1 MGNKPV
7 LLLGLGGAGC
17 EIASRIYKELPE
29 SERKRVVVHTFDTNI
44 NDILKLGLKNSDIT
58 VTSSEYTVEQCL
70 LDEKIRRSNVTE
82 WFPNESPTILR
93 TKFSDGAGQIRAI
106 SRLAYM
112 QVMGNPEKLM
122 DLEKKLQTFSQVD
135 GLDYANDVRVMIVCS
150 IAGGT
155 GSGIFLQTAL
165 YLKDYFKSKGKNVT
179 IRGSF
184 VLPDIFVKSG
194 IIKGG
199 NKPNIRANGYACL
212 KELDAIIKSTMGQDD
227 ENNIN
232 IQLAYKPGMA
242 DEKVTT
248 TPYDF
253 AFLYDY
259 ENLDGQHLGEYQH
272 YLDQIS
278 KVIYL
283 QLFSDIARETDSDEI
298 NELRN
303 IVENDGR
310 ARYASAGVS
319 TLIYPYKDIVDYSSY
334 RIASENIGENWLKLD
349 KLYNH
354 EVEAIENDKK
364 LGIFKE
370 IPKKYIRI
378 NELFENEIKNNN
390 VFFKHLERSLY
401 EINAEGELG
410 DKKVKLL
417 IESIN
422 RRVENDVT
430 ESKEYK
436 EYTKFNEPQLERL
449 KSKADEMKNEVENFE
464 TILIRF
470 KKAVNNGIDDKKS
483 MISRD
488 ILPLFLIEPKDMA
501 KFPYQPMYWILGV
514 KDGQALH
521 PIASRSFLYELK
533 TILLEKIGILSEETS
548 DLYSSIERYNKDFE
562 QGRSAN
568 EVASEKVN
576 NSNGFFS
583 MFKKDWKV
591 FGNEYNEKASKQMKR
606 LKTYYEKKVLLGVYE
621 ELRKSVDD
629 IIENDEERFFTALNE
644 IITDFSQKYDSLSKM
659 HEEKTD
665 VTKVFVLATKE
676 LKDKLY
682 QSLVININVENA
694 LNTSYEDIICEKYNS
709 FIIRKKNEYS
719 RQTQNIKDSYKNKIL
734 DSYRN
739 KIINSQILDMNVIE
753 ALRKENELLGNDY
766 SNQKGFIEQQVRN
779 TKNRA
784 KPFALKSGSNELN
797 LWGLNP
803 VILETLSDD
812 DIQELFEERKKII
825 SSNGFSKYEII
836 RYVSNHGLK
845 VQDFDKFSSGD
856 PTINKEPGDYFLA
869 YKELVDKLTKNEKT
883 VTPHLDKRWHL
894 INYMPDINDAQ
905 AAQDRIRIM
914 LQFVNGLLYGFI
926 TASKKDDRSFWIF
939 IDKNGNSQKIKN
951 GEKELKAEYPVLL
964 AGLGSN
970 PFIVDNIKS
979 RVLEKKSKD
988 FEVFASNLEKHEFI
1002 TLLREGQ
1009 INLIDI
1015 LIKYMNKTIK
1025 AKEDDEKTKIN
1036 GILDAFID
1044 EVKEYILSYYGSS
1057 RKRTA
1062 LEVAI
1067 KYIYVMLNNSI
1078 EYQKSD
1084 KETEIIQM
1092 IATKIKTRCSI
1103 LIEENKLEINVA
1115 DNEKTNYDELIE
1127 FIKGRN

>member
-1 MGNKPV
+1 MENKPV

-29 SERKRVVVHTFDTNI
+29 SERKRVVIHTFDTNI

-70 LDEKIRRSNVTE
+70 LDEKIRKSNVTE

-122 DLEKKLQTFSQVD
+122 DLEKKLQIFSQVD

-184 VLPDIFVKSG
+184 VLPDIFVKNN
-194 IIKGG
+194 IINGV
-199 NKPNIRANGYACL
+199 NTINVRANGYACL

-248 TPYDF
+248 NPYDF
-253 AFLYDY
+253 VFLYDY

-298 NELRN
+298 NTLRN

-319 TLIYPYKDIVDYSSY
+319 TLIYPYEDIVDYSSY

-349 KLYNH
+349 KLYRN
-354 EVEAIENDKK
+354 EVEDIENNKK

-370 IPKKYIRI
+370 VPKKYIRI

-410 DKKVKLL
+410 NKKVKLL
-417 IESIN
+417 IENIN
-422 RRVENDVT
+422 KRVEEDVT

-436 EYTKFNEPQLERL
+436 EFSKFSGPQAERL
-449 KSKADEMKNEVENFE
+449 NSKADEMKNEVENFE
-464 TILIRF
+464 TILIKF
-470 KKAVNNGIDDKKS
+470 KKAVNNGIEDKRS
-483 MISRD
+483 MISSD

-501 KFPYQPMYWILGV
+501 KFPYQPMYWILGS

-533 TILLEKIGILSEETS
+533 TILLEKIGKLSEETS

-562 QGRSAN
+562 QGRSAS

-576 NSNGFFS
+576 NSSGFFS

-606 LKTYYEKKVLLGVYE
+606 LKNYYEKKVLLGVYE
-621 ELRKSVDD
+621 ELRKSIDD

-644 IITDFSQKYDSLSKM
+644 IITDFSHKYDSLSKM

-682 QSLVININVENA
+682 QSLVVNINVEDA
-694 LNTSYEDIICEKYNS
+694 LNTSYGDIICEKYNR
-709 FIIRKKNEYS
+709 FIVRKKKEYS
-719 RQTQNIKDSYKNKIL
+719 RQNQNIKDSYKNRIL
-734 DSYRN
+734 DSYKN
-739 KIINSQILDMNVIE
+739 KIVNSQILDMNVIE

-766 SNQKGFIEQQVRN
+766 SNQREFIEQQVRN

-784 KPFALKSGSNELN
+784 KPFALKSGANELN

-803 VILETLSDD
+803 VILETLSED
-812 DIQELFEERKKII
+812 DIQELFEDRKKTIP
-825 SSNGFSKYEII
+825 SNGFSKYEII
-836 RYVSNHGLK
+836 RYVSIHGLK
-845 VQDFDKFSSGD
+845 AQDFDKFSAGD
-856 PTINKEPGDYFLA
+856 FSINKEPGDYFLA
-869 YKELVDKLTKNEKT
+869 YKESVDKLTKNEKT

-894 INYMPDINDAQ
+894 INYMPDINDGQ
-905 AAQDRIRIM
+905 AAQDKRKITI
-914 LQFVNGLLYGFI
+914 QFINGLLYGFI
-926 TASKKDDRSFWIF
+926 ISRKKEDRSIWVF
-939 IDKNGNSQKIKN
+939 IDKNGNAQEIKN
-951 GEKELKAEYPVLL
+951 GDRDLEAKYPILL
-964 AGLGSN
+964 TGLGSN
-970 PFIVDNIKS
+970 PFIIDSIKN
-979 RVLEKKSKD
+979 RVAEIKNRD
-988 FEVFASNLEKHEFI
+988 FERFSSNLEKHKFLN
-1002 TLLREGQ
+1002 LLTEEHN
-1009 INLIDI
+1009 NLIDI
-1015 LIKYMNKTIK
+1015 LIKYVNNASRAEEKK
-1025 AKEDDEKTKIN
+1025 AKEKIIE
-1036 GILDAFID
+1036 ILKFFLD
-1044 EVKEYILSYYGSS
+1044 EVVEYMISYYGSS

-1078 EYQKSD
+1078 EYEKSD
-1084 KETEIIQM
+1084 KEVDYIQEIV
-1092 IATKIKTRCSI
+1092 TKLEAKNTQI
-1103 LIEENKLEINVA
+1103 IEENRLDITLAENKKISY
-1115 DNEKTNYDELIE
+1115 EKLIE
-1127 FIKGRN
+1127 FIIERK

>member
-1 MGNKPV
+1 MENKPV

-70 LDEKIRRSNVTE
+70 LDEKIRKSNVTE

-184 VLPDIFVKSG
+184 VLPDIFVKNN
-194 IIKGG
+194 IINGV
-199 NKPNIRANGYACL
+199 NTINVRANGYACL

-248 TPYDF
+248 NPYDF
-253 AFLYDY
+253 VFLYDY

-298 NELRN
+298 NTLRN

-334 RIASENIGENWLKLD
+334 RIASENIGKNWLKLD
-349 KLYNH
+349 DLYRH
-354 EVEAIENDKK
+354 EVEEIENYKK
-364 LGIFKE
+364 QGIFRE
-370 IPKKYIRI
+370 VPKKYIRI

-417 IESIN
+417 IENIN
-422 RRVENDVT
+422 KRVEDDVT

-436 EYTKFNEPQLERL
+436 EFSRYSGPQVERL
-449 KSKADEMKNEVENFE
+449 NSKPDEMKNEVENFE

-470 KKAVNNGIDDKKS
+470 KKAVNNGIEDKKS
-483 MISRD
+483 IISSD
-488 ILPLFLIEPKDMA
+488 ILPLHLIEPKDMA

-533 TILLEKIGILSEETS
+533 TILLEKIGVLSEETS

-562 QGRSAN
+562 QGRSAS

-576 NSNGFFS
+576 NSSGFFS

-606 LKTYYEKKVLLGVYE
+606 LKSYYEKKVLLGVYE

-629 IIENDEERFFTALNE
+629 IIENDEERFFSALNE

-682 QSLVININVENA
+682 QSLVININVEDA
-694 LNTSYEDIICEKYNS
+694 LNTSYGDIICEKYNR
-709 FIIRKKNEYS
+709 FIVRKKNEYS
-719 RQTQNIKDSYKNKIL
+719 RQSQNIKDSYKNRIL

-739 KIINSQILDMNVIE
+739 KIVNSQILDMNIIE

-766 SNQKGFIEQQVRN
+766 SSQREFIEQQVRN

-784 KPFALKSGSNELN
+784 KPFALKSGANKLN

-803 VILETLSDD
+803 EILETLSDD
-812 DIQELFEERKKII
+812 EARDLFENKSIVK
-825 SSNGFSKYEII
+825 SNGFSKYEII
-836 RYVSNHGLK
+836 RYVSMHGLK
-845 VQDFDKFSSGD
+845 AQDFDKFSSGD
-856 PTINKEPGDYFLA
+856 YSINKEPGDYFLA
-869 YKELVDKLTKNEKT
+869 YKESVDKLTKNEKT

-894 INYMPDINDAQ
+894 INYMPDINDGQ
-905 AAQDRIRIM
+905 AAQDKRKITV
-914 LQFVNGLLYGFI
+914 QFIKGLLYGFI
-926 TASKKDDRSFWIF
+926 ISRKKEDRSIWVFK
-939 IDKNGNSQKIKN
+939 DKYGNVQEIKN
-951 GEKELKAEYPVLL
+951 GDRDLEAKYPVLL
-964 AGLGSN
+964 TGLGSN
-970 PFIVDNIKS
+970 PFIIDSIKNRVAEMKNRDFDVFS
-979 RVLEKKSKD
+979 RE
-988 FEVFASNLEKHEFI
+988 LEKHEFMC
-1002 TLLREGQ
+1002 LLTKGHP
-1009 INLIDI
+1009 NLIDI
-1015 LIKYMNKTIK
+1015 LIEYVNDCGRSKEAEGKIK
-1025 AKEDDEKTKIN
+1025 IIE
-1036 GILDAFID
+1036 ILDNFLD
-1044 EVKEYILSYYGSS
+1044 EVVEYMTNYYGSS

-1067 KYIYVMLNNSI
+1067 KYMYTMLNSSDKY
-1078 EYQKSD
+1078 EKSD
-1084 KETEIIQM
+1084 KEVDYIQEISAKIE
-1092 IATKIKTRCSI
+1092 TKCRSV
-1103 LIEENKLEINVA
+1103 IEENRLDISLDLNKDMNY
-1115 DNEKTNYDELIE
+1115 EKLIE
-1127 FIKGRN
+1127 FINNRD